1 MEKNIFH
8 ANGNEKKAGIA
19 LLTADKI
26 DFKIKTVTRDKE
38 GQYIMKGSILQGGI
52 TIINV
57 YAPKICCCYSVI

>member
-26 DFKIKTVTRDKE
+26 DFKINTVTRDK
-38 GQYIMKGSILQGGI
+38 KRTLLNDQGISSRGRY
-52 TIINV
+52 NN
-57 YAPKICCCYSVI
+57 

>member
-1 MEKNIFH
+1 MIFMSY
-8 ANGNEKKAGIA
+8 
-19 LLTADKI
+19 KI

-57 YAPKICCCYSVI
+57 YSPNIGAPQYTRQMLIAIKEKLTLTQ